1 MNSQEQRGSFYA
13 ILSGFL
19 YGFIGYFGIS
29 AIHGDLSASNMLFWR
44 FLIS

>member
-29 AIHGDLSASNMLFWR
+29 AIHGLV
-44 FLIS
+44 